1 MGDGS
6 RLFFEREGPDYP
18 WLKDNLEK
26 SEAKRAAE
34 ITAAWTFSGQWV
46 PESTTAPAVVS
57 VARNADGIIVTFA
70 EPVTVKGRPMLAF
83 ADGKKAGYRA
93 GSGTATLT
101 FLAVSPSA
109 GAVIKLNGGAIVA
122 SQASAELRAVPDL
135 LTLPAV
141 R

>member
-1 MGDGS
+1 
-6 RLFFEREGPDYP
+6 
-18 WLKDNLEK
+18 
-26 SEAKRAAE
+26 
-34 ITAAWTFSGQWV
+34 
-46 PESTTAPAVVS
+46 
-57 VARNADGIIVTFA
+57 VTFA